1 MTDVRK
7 GGSGGLHLAIVAIAL
22 IVVIAIAIIGY
33 AVVGYA
39 AGETR
44 VSEAEKTLNVVIA
57 DQNKFIT
64 TFKEID
70 TKFSGLNANTN
81 FDAKQAKTL
90 YAQFV
95 ADAQDSGSIVDRD
108 QASMAAASLKLDEQ
122 AWLTAIDKGNIN
134 KTHTRL
140 THAQKALTSAK
151 LMSDDY
157 VLDGQFFQAL
167 VDTIIDLDTLS
178 SQASASDLG
187 GAKAT
192 VATLKTHV
200 EVATQK
206 SSAPGL
212 PPEYHSLMV
221 DFQALAADFGHLLD
235 AITANDGGA
244 VSTYVDRLNSDS
256 GKISAYNF
264 DKMVTD
270 LSAFYKPY
278 IDTFNSEM
286 SAATT

>member
-1 MTDVRK
+1 MTAVRK
-7 GGSGGLHLAIVAIAL
+7 GGSGELRLAIIAIIL

-39 AGETR
+39 AGERR
-44 VSEAEKTLNVVIA
+44 VSEADKTLNAVIA
-57 DQNKFIT
+57 DQNKLIT

-81 FDAKQAKTL
+81 FDAKQAQTL

-95 ADAQDSGSIVDRD
+95 ADAQDSGNIVDKD
-108 QASMAAASLKLDEQ
+108 QASLAAASTKLDDQ

-134 KTHTRL
+134 KTNTRL

-151 LMSDDY
+151 VVSDDY
-157 VLDGQFFQAL
+157 VLDGQFFQSL

-178 SQASASDLG
+178 SQASASDLA

-200 EVATQK
+200 DVATQK
-206 SSAPGL
+206 STAPGL

-221 DFQALAADFGHLLD
+221 DFQGLAADFGHLLD
-235 AITANDGGA
+235 AVAANDSSG
-244 VSTYVDRLNSDS
+244 VSTYVDTLNADS
-256 GKISAYNF
+256 NKISAYNF

-270 LSAFYKPY
+270 LAAFYKPY

-286 SAATT
+286 SAATA